1 MNKEEL
7 RSEMRKKLYSQS
19 REEIKVKS
27 QKIMAKLLNVKQFKK
42 AKTVGTYIAKPYE
55 VDTNFTLRH
64 MLEEKE
70 FSVPVMNGE
79 IKFVELNSFDKL
91 VRGNFDVF
99 EPKKREFIHY
109 IPKVIILPGI
119 AFDKKRNR
127 LGHGK
132 GFYDRFLKE
141 KQTYKIAIAF
151 DFQIVNNIPSQPH
164 DVGVDIIVT
173 EKRIL

>member
-1 MNKEEL
+1 MNKEEI
-7 RSEMRKKLYSQS
+7 RIEMRKKLYSQS

-27 QKIMAKLLNVKQFKK
+27 QKIMAKLVNVKQFKK

-79 IKFVELNSFDKL
+79 IRFVELTSFDKL
-91 VRGNFDVF
+91 VRGNFNVF

-109 IPKVIILPGI
+109 TPKVLIIPGI
-119 AFDKKRNR
+119 AFDKERNR

-132 GFYDRFLKE
+132 GFYDRFLKG

-151 DFQIVNNIPSQPH
+151 DFQIVDKIPLKPH
-164 DVGVDIIVT
+164 DIGMDLIIT